1 MGILETSLK
10 EYWTAVQMF
19 NQQKPE
25 NRQVFLDGFMQTAL
39 MTAESARS
47 RQRLAAFIA
56 ARQHAA

>member
-1 MGILETSLK
+1 MKTIDHSLK

-19 NQQKPE
+19 NRQKPE

-56 ARQHAA
+56 ARQQAA